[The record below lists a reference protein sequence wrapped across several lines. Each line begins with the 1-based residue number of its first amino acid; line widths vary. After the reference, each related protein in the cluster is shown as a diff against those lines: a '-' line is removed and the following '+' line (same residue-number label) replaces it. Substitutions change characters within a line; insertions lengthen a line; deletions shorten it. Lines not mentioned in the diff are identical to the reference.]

1 LYNGLCRE
9 VFFCH
14 ELFRNGLHRLTRIVY
29 NVLFPFT
36 TNILLYIRWLSLSE
50 SIEKS
55 RKPIGTA
62 IGFSLIF
69 CFFCIKTK
77 ERAKTI
83 FPALFVLHAYPFGFF
98 SFNRKAKTNHS
109 KATNNQDSYF
119 LSIQNLYAK
128 SWHCR
133 QYP

>member
-1 LYNGLCRE
+1 MPGS
-9 VFFCH
+9 FF
-14 ELFRNGLHRLTRIVY
+14 LPRIVSQWITQIDTDC
-29 NVLFPFT
+29 LQRF
-36 TNILLYIRWLSLSE
+36 ISLYHQYSSLPPMAFAE
-50 SIEKS
+50 
-55 RKPIGTA
+55 RKHRKIPIA
-62 IGFSLIF
+62 HRDSDRVFLNF